1 MTGGVGA
8 REGARGVVRGLVVV
22 VEIDRGD
29 RGRARGG
36 GMKARV
42 RAPRR
47 LGGGVNS
54 GGWKNLRWERRRRL
68 TVSSRIVC
76 AQAGA
81 ARKGKGRSSGLSEE
95 QKQEIREAFDLFD
108 TEEAK
113 PLTRRS

>member
-47 LGGGVNS
+47 LGGELVKLI
-54 GGWKNLRWERRRRL
+54 GWKNSAL
-68 TVSSRIVC
+68 
-76 AQAGA
+76 
-81 ARKGKGRSSGLSEE
+81 
-95 QKQEIREAFDLFD
+95 REATKTNRIFTYRLR
-108 TEEAK
+108 AGW
-113 PLTRRS
+113 SGS

>member
-47 LGGGVNS
+47 LGGELVEMC
-54 GGWKNLRWERRRRL
+54 GWKNALGEATKTNRIFTYRLR
-68 TVSSRIVC
+68 
-76 AQAGA
+76 AGWC
-81 ARKGKGRSSGLSEE
+81 GS
-95 QKQEIREAFDLFD
+95 
-108 TEEAK
+108 
-113 PLTRRS
+113 

>member
-8 REGARGVVRGLVVV
+8 REGARGVVRGSVVV

-47 LGGGVNS
+47 LGGELVMKLI
-54 GGWKNLRWERRRRL
+54 GWKNSALGEATKTNRIFTYRLR
-68 TVSSRIVC
+68 
-76 AQAGA
+76 AGWC
-81 ARKGKGRSSGLSEE
+81 GS
-95 QKQEIREAFDLFD
+95 
-108 TEEAK
+108 
-113 PLTRRS
+113 

>member
-47 LGGGVNS
+47 LGGELVKFN
-54 GGWKNLRWERRRRL
+54 WVEEF
-68 TVSSRIVC
+68 C
-76 AQAGA
+76 A
-81 ARKGKGRSSGLSEE
+81 GRGDE
-95 QKQEIREAFDLFD
+95 D
-108 TEEAK
+108 
-113 PLTRRS
+113 